1 MFGVDE
7 ALSGAATGHG
17 ALVVVLIAFALGL
30 RHASDPDHLV
40 AVSTLVAGTRGRA
53 TRAAAR
59 LGLAWGLGHGTTLL
73 VFGIPMILLRSYLPP
88 RVEALAE
95 SLIGVVIVLL
105 AVRLLL
111 RWRRGAF
118 HVHAHEHDGSAHV
131 HVHTHAH
138 AKTHEHMHPVRT
150 PAQAFGVGLVHGMA
164 GSGGVAVLLVAAV
177 SDRTLAVI
185 ALLVLVAG
193 CVLSMTILSGLVG
206 RVLGLAAARR
216 RFTAA
221 IPALA
226 SAAGVFGLW
235 YAAVPLLS
243 L

>member
-1 MFGVDE
+1 
-7 ALSGAATGHG
+7 LSAGASGHG

-40 AVSTLVAGTRGRA
+40 AVSTLVAGTRERA
-53 TRAAAR
+53 ALAAAR
-59 LGLAWGLGHGTTLL
+59 LGLAWGLGHATTLL
-73 VFGIPMILLRSYLPP
+73 LFGIPMILLRSYLPA

-95 SLIGVVIVLL
+95 SLIGIVIVLL
-105 AVRLLL
+105 AVRLLV

-118 HVHAHEHDGSAHV
+118 HMHAHEHDGSVHV

-138 AKTHEHMHPVRT
+138 ETTHEHAHPVRS
-150 PAQAFGVGLVHGMA
+150 PAQAFGIGLVHGMA
-164 GSGGVAVLLVAAV
+164 GSGGVAVLLVAAI
-177 SDRTLAVI
+177 SDRALALT

-193 CVLSMTILSGLVG
+193 CALSMTILSGLVG
-206 RVLGLAAARR
+206 RILGAATARR

-221 IPALA
+221 IPALG
-226 SAAGVFGLW
+226 SAACLFGIW
-235 YAAVPLLS
+235 YAAVAFQS